1 LRDLGITRE
10 LGDRVES
17 WSYNKL
23 NEVNR
28 IAPIVKAKMKK
39 NGII

>member
-1 LRDLGITRE
+1 LE
-10 LGDRVES
+10 DRVES
-17 WSYNKL
+17 WSYSSL

-39 NGII
+39 HGII